1 METAE
6 EGTKMEEAAKYDKS
20 NWRSVFAEE
29 LKKNTSILCVE
40 DEAIILEGMRIVL
53 KRRFNAV
60 YTATNGKEGIE
71 VFNNN
76 KIDIVI
82 TDILM
87 PIMDGIEMA
96 TNIKNISPDTPILI
110 LSAISEEPFLKKAA
124 ALGLYDYIAKPYC
137 DDEFFEVLYRAA
149 FEVYKRKNTAF
160 TPSPE
165 IAELL

>member
-1 METAE
+1 MVTAE
-6 EGTKMEEAAKYDKS
+6 NVYDKS
-20 NWRSVFAEE
+20 GWKALFGDE

-40 DEAIILEGMRIVL
+40 DEAIILEGLKIVL
-53 KRRFNAV
+53 RRRFNKV

-71 VFNNN
+71 LFNNN

-87 PIMDGIEMA
+87 PIMDGLEMA
-96 TNIKNISPDTPILI
+96 SKIKKSSPDTPILI
-110 LSAISEEPFLKKAA
+110 LSALNEEPFLKKAA

-137 DDEFFEVLYRAA
+137 DDDFFEILYRAA
-149 FEVYKRKNTAF
+149 FEVHKRKNMAYAA
-160 TPSPE
+160 SAGIE